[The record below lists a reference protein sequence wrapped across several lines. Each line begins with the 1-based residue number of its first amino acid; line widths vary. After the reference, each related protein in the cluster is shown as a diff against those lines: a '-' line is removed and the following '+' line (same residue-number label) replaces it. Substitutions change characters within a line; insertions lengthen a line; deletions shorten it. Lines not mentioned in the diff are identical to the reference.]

1 MDEEVKATESSDQ
14 TMNIVKGVA
23 VGGLAT
29 VVAIAAAPVLL
40 PIIGLGTVATAIV
53 GVGTALPWLGAGIG
67 GWLGYN
73 KK

>member
-1 MDEEVKATESSDQ
+1 MAEEVKSEKSSDQ

-29 VVAIAAAPVLL
+29 VAVVAAAPVLL
-40 PIIGLGTVATAIV
+40 PLVGLGAVATAVV
-53 GVGTALPWLGAGIG
+53 GVGTALPWAGAAIG
-67 GWLGYN
+67 GWFGYN

>member
-1 MDEEVKATESSDQ
+1 MAEENKTESSDQ
-14 TMNIVKGVA
+14 TTNVLKGVA

-29 VVAIAAAPVLL
+29 VAVVAAAPVLL
-40 PIIGLGTVATAIV
+40 PLVGLGAVATAVV
-53 GVGTALPWLGAGIG
+53 GVGTALPWIGAGIG

>member
-1 MDEEVKATESSDQ
+1 MADEKTTSSDQ

-29 VVAIAAAPVLL
+29 VAVVAAAPVLL
-40 PIIGLGTVATAIV
+40 PIIGLGAVGATIV
-53 GVGTALPWLGAGIG
+53 GVGTSLPWIGAAVG
-67 GWLGYN
+67 GWLGS